1 MMVDNFTKVCYF
13 ILLMLIK
20 DYTNKIIRLST
31 LLKRSYNK
39 IMLLVLL
46 NIGSAV
52 LIWQSGLLI

>member
-1 MMVDNFTKVCYF
+1 MVDNFTKVCYF
-13 ILLMLIK
+13 ILLILIK

-31 LLKRSYNK
+31 LLRRSCDK

-46 NIGSAV
+46 NIASAV